1 MPCRVLL
8 PCGKTAREGARADCA
23 FVRTHSY
30 LFHCPQHANAL
41 PIETLRKEALK
52 ERNKFLE
59 IPDVDEEAEAAAA
72 EAAAAEAAAAAAAA
86 ASPAAAAAAAEAAAA
101 AAAPPPARCSPAPEA
116 RPSTTPS
123 SSLSATPSSS
133 IRKRKASG
141 GDGAS
146 ASSSPSRKRRS
157 TGGGGASAASQE
169 PGHSTSYATPTKES
183 RKVFNAFNSG

>member
-30 LFHCPQHANAL
+30 LFHCPQHANAI

-72 EAAAAEAAAAAAAA
+72 EAAAAEAAAAAAA
-86 ASPAAAAAAAEAAAA
+86 
-101 AAAPPPARCSPAPEA
+101 PPPARGSPAPEA
-116 RPSTTPS
+116 GTSTTPS
-123 SSLSATPSSS
+123 SLLSATPSSP

-141 GDGAS
+141 GDSAS
-146 ASSSPSRKRRS
+146 ASSSPSRNLRS

-169 PGHSTSYATPTKES
+169 QGHSTSYATPTKSNQS
-183 RKVFNAFNSG
+183 RKVYNAFNSG